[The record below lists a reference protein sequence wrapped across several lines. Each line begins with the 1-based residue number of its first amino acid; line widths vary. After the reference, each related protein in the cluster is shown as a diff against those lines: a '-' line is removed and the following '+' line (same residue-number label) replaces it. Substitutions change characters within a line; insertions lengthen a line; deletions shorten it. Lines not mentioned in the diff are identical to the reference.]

1 MNWNWPDG
9 KRIAIMMAFD
19 LDAETLWEAR
29 GDQDHISNLSRGTYG
44 PIQGVP
50 RILNMLDKYDAKAT
64 FFVPGMTALRY
75 PEVIKE
81 IVRSGH
87 EIGYHG
93 YIHNCSSN
101 RDKEHAD
108 MLMVERYIEDLT
120 GTRIVGQ
127 RAPNGTMYDF
137 SLELFLE
144 HGYIYS
150 SNWRNSDGPFIHKI
164 GGKEVPIVELP
175 KDSIF
180 DDTAYDMYV
189 DIDRIGHPWQN
200 LRSGREFTRIWMDEF
215 DALAEEGRMINFV
228 IHPQFIGRVSR
239 INAVDRMMAYM
250 KENGAWFE
258 TNGNVARHV
267 LRQAGFEVTV

>member
-1 MNWNWPDG
+1 MSWNWPDG

-19 LDAETLWEAR
+19 LDAETLWENR
-29 GDQDHISNLSRGTYG
+29 HDNDHITNMSRGAYG
-44 PIQGVP
+44 AIQGVP
-50 RILNMLDKYDAKAT
+50 RILNMLDKHNAKGT

-93 YIHNCSSN
+93 YTHSSSPL
-101 RDKEHAD
+101 REKEHAD
-108 MLMVERYIEDLT
+108 MLMVENYIRNLT
-120 GTRIVGQ
+120 GQQIVGQ
-127 RAPNGTMYDF
+127 RAPDGTMYEY

-150 SNWRNSDGPFIHKI
+150 SNWRSSDGPFIHTI
-164 GGKEVPIVELP
+164 NGRQVPIVELP

-189 DIDRIGHPWQN
+189 DIDRIGHPWNN
-200 LRSGREFTRIWMDEF
+200 LRSGREFTEIWKDEF

-228 IHPQFIGRVSR
+228 IHPQYIGRVSR
-239 INAVDRMMAYM
+239 INALDRLMDYM
-250 KENGAWFE
+250 EANGAWFE
-258 TNGNVARHV
+258 TNANVARHV
-267 LRQAGFEVTV
+267 LRQAGFDVQV